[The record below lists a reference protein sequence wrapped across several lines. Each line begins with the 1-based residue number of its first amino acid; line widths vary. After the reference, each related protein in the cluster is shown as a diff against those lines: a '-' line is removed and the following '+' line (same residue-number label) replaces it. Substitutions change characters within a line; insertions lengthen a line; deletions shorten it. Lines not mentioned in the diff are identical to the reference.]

1 MKRTNILIV
10 LSFCAATMAAQE
22 VAIPSPEDI
31 AKGKEINNI
40 KLSEQAVYA
49 DVMEMATDDNEAVSL
64 AQQKSINMLQ
74 AHVIEVFA
82 KRMHMEKK
90 DVQEIWD
97 VIDDKCQNI
106 VVRKGDLFRVF
117 TYIMKDAIGL
127 GPKKPK
133 KGDVEK
139 YLGPDPVEAE
149 VATTD
154 TVALKEAAFQLT
166 NTITGGKDSIDNT
179 VPPVIATTPVTTT
192 PTQVVTATQPATP
205 VQTVPVQATAQAVP
219 VQAVTDTPA
228 QTTTTSTPATTV
240 PVQAVSVQTPPAQTA
255 PVQATPPAPVTQPTP
270 VTVIEVPE
278 LAQTMMSKSNMT
290 ELMRYLSQEK
300 SRQALMFGNFNTMQ
314 YPAKCYVVVIDK
326 ASKNIVAVLDKGQR
340 ERMNFVTKQIDN
352 LNNYKGG
359 KYAAILVQE
368 Y

>member
-1 MKRTNILIV
+1 MFIV
-10 LSFCAATMAAQE
+10 MALCTITLAAQE
-22 VAIPSPEDI
+22 TAIPSQEET
-31 AKGKEINNI
+31 AKKKEINNI

-49 DVMEMATDDNEAVSL
+49 DVMQIATDDNEAVSL

-74 AHVIEVFA
+74 AHVIEIFA

-133 KGDVEK
+133 EGDVEK
-139 YLGPDPVEAE
+139 YLKPDSTETH

-154 TVALKEAAFQLT
+154 TAALKDVAFQLT
-166 NTITGGKDSIDNT
+166 HTLTGGKDSIDNT
-179 VPPVIATTPVTTT
+179 AL
-192 PTQVVTATQPATP
+192 PA
-205 VQTVPVQATAQAVP
+205 AQAVP
-219 VQAVTDTPA
+219 ATTAATAPA
-228 QTTTTSTPATTV
+228 QTTTAPVQTATTPA
-240 PVQAVSVQTPPAQTA
+240 QAAA
-255 PVQATPPAPVTQPTP
+255 PVQAATAVPVAASAPAPAPVAVAIPN
-270 VTVIEVPE
+270 
-278 LAQTMMSKSNMT
+278 LAQNMMSKANMT
-290 ELMRYLSQEK
+290 ELMRYLSKEK
-300 SRQALMFGNFNTMQ
+300 RNQKLMFGNFNTMQ

-326 ASKNIVAVLDKGQR
+326 ASKGIVAVLDKGQK
-340 ERMNFVTKQIDN
+340 ERMNFTTRQMDN

>member
-1 MKRTNILIV
+1 MRRTNVFIALA
-10 LSFCAATMAAQE
+10 FCASSMAAQE
-22 VAIPSPEDI
+22 VTPPSSEEA
-31 AKGKEINNI
+31 AKKKEINNI

-49 DVMEMATDDNEAVSL
+49 DVIEMATDDNEAISL

-82 KRMHMEKK
+82 KRMNMEKK

-117 TYIMKDAIGL
+117 SYIMKDAIGL

-139 YLGPDPVEAE
+139 YLGPEEPD
-149 VATTD
+149 VAATD

-166 NTITGGKDSIDNT
+166 NVLTEGKDSIDNT
-179 VPPVIATTPVTTT
+179 ARPLVAAAPVQTTPVE
-192 PTQVVTATQPATP
+192 QTAVAQP
-205 VQTVPVQATAQAVP
+205 VPVQAVP
-219 VQAVTDTPA
+219 VQAVA
-228 QTTTTSTPATTV
+228 AAEV
-240 PVQAVSVQTPPAQTA
+240 PVQAAVAPTQVTVA
-255 PVQATPPAPVTQPTP
+255 PVQPAPVP
-270 VTVIEVPE
+270 VAAAPVVAEPAPVAVVEVPAI
-278 LAQTMMSKSNMT
+278 AQTMMSKGNMT
-290 ELMRYLSQEK
+290 ELMRYLSKEK
-300 SRQALMFGNFNTMQ
+300 GRQALMYGNFNTMQ
-314 YPAKCYVVVIDK
+314 YPAKCYVVVLDK
-326 ASKNIVAVLDKGQR
+326 SSKEIVAVLDKGQR
-340 ERMNFVTKQIDN
+340 ERMNFNTKQMDD

>member
-1 MKRTNILIV
+1 MAL
-10 LSFCAATMAAQE
+10 CAITLAAQE
-22 VAIPSPEDI
+22 TAIPSQEET
-31 AKGKEINNI
+31 AKKKEINNI

-49 DVMEMATDDNEAVSL
+49 DVMQIATDDNEAVSL

-74 AHVIEVFA
+74 AHVIEIFA

-133 KGDVEK
+133 EGDVEK
-139 YLGPDPVEAE
+139 YLKPDSTETH

-154 TVALKEAAFQLT
+154 TAALKDVAFQLT
-166 NTITGGKDSIDNT
+166 HTLTGGKDSIDNT
-179 VPPVIATTPVTTT
+179 AL
-192 PTQVVTATQPATP
+192 PA
-205 VQTVPVQATAQAVP
+205 AQAVP
-219 VQAVTDTPA
+219 ATTAATAPA
-228 QTTTTSTPATTV
+228 QTTTAPAQTATTPVQTATV
-240 PVQAVSVQTPPAQTA
+240 PVQTATTPAQAAA
-255 PVQATPPAPVTQPTP
+255 PVQAATAVPVAAPAPAPAPVAVAIPD
-270 VTVIEVPE
+270 
-278 LAQTMMSKSNMT
+278 LAQNMMSKANMT
-290 ELMRYLSQEK
+290 ELMRYLSKEK
-300 SRQALMFGNFNTMQ
+300 RNQKLMFGNFNTMQ

-326 ASKNIVAVLDKGQR
+326 ASKGIVAVLDKGQK
-340 ERMNFVTKQIDN
+340 ERMNFTTRQMDN